1 MNMAN
6 ESRGGACISLGRGM
20 LASLCVTA
28 AGMVILSLMVV
39 YAGIRDGALLSLNQV
54 LKLAAI
60 FTGAWIA
67 VGRGGTRGF
76 VLGAVLGLVYIA
88 LGYGVCALWEGELD
102 VTGGM
107 LALEM
112 ALGLLLGGVSGA
124 LAANMPAK
132 KGKRKG

>member
-1 MNMAN
+1 
-6 ESRGGACISLGRGM
+6 M
-20 LASLCVTA
+20 LASLAVTA
-28 AGMVILSLMVV
+28 AGMVLLSLLVV
-39 YAGIRDGALLSLNQV
+39 YAGIGDGALLSLNQV

-60 FTGAWIA
+60 FTGTWIA

-76 VLGAVLGLVYIA
+76 VLGAVLGLGYIA